1 MITKIFYYITYLF
14 YNKKKLR
21 FKGYTDNIIL
31 NEISSIQSFS
41 IPSSF
46 FCKALSELNNAKV
59 VSYYLTLKP
68 FGLICKF
75 LLNIFNPFSSHHIY
89 KSFSYKILYPHYN
102 QINHKKIF
110 KKFKS
115 KDDILNL
122 KYKGI
127 QIGDLVYDEYLARYK
142 LPTIDL
148 NSKQFS
154 EFIKIVEKFLLF
166 WEQYLKQN
174 KVKAVVT
181 SHSVYL
187 MGLLNRLAII
197 HNIPSYVATPS
208 ITSKLTK
215 KKFIRWS
222 DQNLYPYQFRK
233 FNTRQQKK
241 LIKLSKENLNSRLA
255 GNIDYRYKMSNPINP
270 VFDGKTVIKK
280 NNHKNKN
287 YQKILIVSHCLS
299 DAPHVYGKTIFPDF
313 HEWLNFLGRISL
325 KKQFKNYLWYI
336 KPHPAFYKKERF
348 YYNSLVKKYK
358 NFQLIQENITHNFII
373 NELNIDYVLTVFG
386 SVAHE
391 YPLFDIPVISA
402 GNNPHSGYKFSINP
416 KNKYDYEKYLLNLNK
431 IDLKINKEKIYE
443 FYGMHHLIDLPFYDE
458 LNIYFNSVKN
468 HQDIDIYFRFIKNIN
483 SRIEKEKIIT
493 YQNFIKNKY
502 KRRLTFI

>member
-1 MITKIFYYITYLF
+1 
-14 YNKKKLR
+14 
-21 FKGYTDNIIL
+21 
-31 NEISSIQSFS
+31 
-41 IPSSF
+41 
-46 FCKALSELNNAKV
+46 
-59 VSYYLTLKP
+59 
-68 FGLICKF
+68 
-75 LLNIFNPFSSHHIY
+75 
-89 KSFSYKILYPHYN
+89 
-102 QINHKKIF
+102 
-110 KKFKS
+110 
-115 KDDILNL
+115 
-122 KYKGI
+122 
-127 QIGDLVYDEYLARYK
+127 
-142 LPTIDL
+142 
-148 NSKQFS
+148 
-154 EFIKIVEKFLLF
+154 
-166 WEQYLKQN
+166 
-174 KVKAVVT
+174 
-181 SHSVYL
+181 

-358 NFQLIQENITHNFII
+358 NFQLIQEKINIPLKSHKEIAYAYLLKKVYHFVADKSRFYEFFQEVYQAQWQSKSLLNPELPRSELAAISARKGAVSAWVFRSLIAEPI
-373 NELNIDYVLTVFG
+373 SPEELNMLEQLGYLGQFMDDIFDLYDDHQEGLQTLANDYSGDFT
-386 SVAHE
+386 
-391 YPLFDIPVISA
+391 PV
-402 GNNPHSGYKFSINP
+402 
-416 KNKYDYEKYLLNLNK
+416 YEKFLME
-431 IDLKINKEKIYE
+431 IEELKV
-443 FYGMHHLIDLPFYDE
+443 LIQKLPFSKNRKMCFQRE
-458 LNIYFNSVKN
+458 LMLMVSGGILACQHFLKVQRKYGHLDIQNIPRKELIVDMESKKN
-468 HQDIDIYFRFIKNIN
+468 HVKMLLLAL
-483 SRIEKEKIIT
+483 
-493 YQNFIKNKY
+493 KY
-502 KRRLTFI
+502 A